1 MLKNLVGALALT
13 VFVFVAVNVLGDL
26 AFPPNAPASSIAEK
40 APAPEPEAQPQE
52 TAAAEPEPQP
62 EPVVEAQPEP
72 TPEPSPEPVVEA
84 SPEPAPKPVTEHVA
98 EVAAA
103 ITGDLDKGKKTFRR
117 KCMTCHTYIRNGRN
131 LTGPNLWNVV
141 GRVKG
146 TIKGFRYSK
155 TLSVMGGT
163 WTDEDLLSFIASPR
177 KFVTDTKMAFAGLK
191 KEQDRQNVLAFLKTL
206 KD

>member
-1 MLKNLVGALALT
+1 MLKNFVGALALT

-40 APAPEPEAQPQE
+40 APAPEPEARPQE

-141 GRVKG
+141 GRDKG
-146 TIKGFRYSK
+146 KIKGFRYSK

>member
-1 MLKNLVGALALT
+1 MLKNIVGALALT
-13 VFVFVAVNVLGDL
+13 VFVFVAVNVLSDL
-26 AFPPNAPASSIAEK
+26 AFPPNTPATSVAQK
-40 APAPEPEAQPQE
+40 APAPAQEMAEAEVEPVSA
-52 TAAAEPEPQP
+52 P
-62 EPVVEAQPEP
+62 EPVVETQPDP

-84 SPEPAPKPVTEHVA
+84 SPEPAPEPVVEAAA

-103 ITGDLDKGKKTFRR
+103 VTGDLDKGKKTFRR

-141 GRVKG
+141 GRDKG